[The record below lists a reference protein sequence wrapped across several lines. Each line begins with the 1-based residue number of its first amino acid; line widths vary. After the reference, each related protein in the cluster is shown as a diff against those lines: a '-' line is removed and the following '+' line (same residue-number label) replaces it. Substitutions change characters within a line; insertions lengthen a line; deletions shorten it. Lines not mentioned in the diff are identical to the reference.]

1 MRASASDP
9 TLNLIERSAE
19 NTEAVRTGSA
29 IGLDTRSGA
38 RATLACRGEP
48 VARVIAPTTR
58 GTSKRNDVQAEILY
72 NNF

>member
-19 NTEAVRTGSA
+19 NTEAVRTGFA

-38 RATLACRGEP
+38 PGDPRLPGTPRRLASPG
-48 VARVIAPTTR
+48 IAPTTR
-58 GTSKRNDVQAEILY
+58 GTMCRLK
-72 NNF
+72 

>member
-38 RATLACRGEP
+38 RATLACRGATPRRLASPEVLRP
-48 VARVIAPTTR
+48 RPEERCA
-58 GTSKRNDVQAEILY
+58 G
-72 NNF
+72 

>member
-38 RATLACRGEP
+38 AAGDPRLPGERRGASPGVLRPRPEERC
-48 VARVIAPTTR
+48 A
-58 GTSKRNDVQAEILY
+58 G
-72 NNF
+72 

>member
-38 RATLACRGEP
+38 RATLACRGAP
-48 VARVIAPTTR
+48 RRLASPGIAPTTR
-58 GTSKRNDVQAEILY
+58 GTMCRLK
-72 NNF
+72 

>member
-38 RATLACRGEP
+38 RATLAPAGD
-48 VARVIAPTTR
+48 ARPRRLASPGIAPTTR
-58 GTSKRNDVQAEILY
+58 GTMCRLK
-72 NNF
+72 

>member
-38 RATLACRGEP
+38 RATLRRLPGTPRRLASPG
-48 VARVIAPTTR
+48 IAPTTR
-58 GTSKRNDVQAEILY
+58 GTMCRLK
-72 NNF
+72 

>member
-38 RATLACRGEP
+38 RATLAPAGD
-48 VARVIAPTTR
+48 ARTPRRLASPGIAPTTR
-58 GTSKRNDVQAEILY
+58 GTMCRLK
-72 NNF
+72 

>member
-38 RATLACRGEP
+38 AAGDPRLPGRGGASRR
-48 VARVIAPTTR
+48 VAGRIAPHEPEER
-58 GTSKRNDVQAEILY
+58 CAG
-72 NNF
+72 